1 MSNTDTNLKITIKSA
16 RVNSGLTQD
25 EASDALGIDK
35 STLVRWEKDSTNI
48 PAEKIRRI
56 IDLYG
61 VSFEHL
67 FFGKSAN

>member
-1 MSNTDTNLKITIKSA
+1 MSNKDTNLKITIKSA

-35 STLVRWEKDSTNI
+35 STLKKKKKDSTNI

>member
-1 MSNTDTNLKITIKSA
+1 MSNKDTNLKITGKSG

-25 EASDALGIDK
+25 GASDGLGGERCG
-35 STLVRWEKDSTNI
+35 LVGGGKDSTTI